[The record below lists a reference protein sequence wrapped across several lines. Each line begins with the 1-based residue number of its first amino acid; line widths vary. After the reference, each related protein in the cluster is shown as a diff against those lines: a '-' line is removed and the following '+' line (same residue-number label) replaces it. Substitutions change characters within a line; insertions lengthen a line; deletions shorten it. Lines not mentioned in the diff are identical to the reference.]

1 MPLSRSAA
9 NADSALLL
17 SVLLKRS
24 VSVHLLPA
32 ATSAAPWQAYP
43 ANLSVVLLIGESDLS
58 PQIHSVIP
66 VVPSTA
72 HTELWQFHSCSV
84 PYEALP
90 VSEGVLPF
98 GQQALH
104 CSSFLPSPLSPSF
117 ALPFLP
123 YPVLQGNQIRVPYEG
138 AKWNHIQDRG
148 FPLPAVLP

>member
-24 VSVHLLPA
+24 VSVHPSPA
-32 ATSAAPWQAYP
+32 ATSAAPLQAYP
-43 ANLSVVLLIGESDLS
+43 VSPLTALLIGGSALS
-58 PQIHSVIP
+58 PHPHSVIP

-72 HTELWQFHSCSV
+72 HTGLWQFHSCSV
-84 PYEALP
+84 LYEALP
-90 VSEGVLPF
+90 VSEGVLPS

-117 ALPFLP
+117 VLPFLP
-123 YPVLQGNQIRVPYEG
+123 YPVLQENQIRAPYEG
-138 AKWNHIQDRG
+138 EKWNHIQDRD